1 MREIATVDVSPEEI
15 AAFFEQPSYEAA
27 QAGGKHL
34 PGATATLLESNP
46 RHIHVLD
53 GFLQQPQAAQLR
65 GVFDER
71 FSKPREGTAERFVWD
86 WWHVP
91 EQYTLMRTPA
101 EEYFGPEYTLMRTP
115 AEEYF
120 GPEYTLMRTPAEEYF
135 GPEYTL
141 MRTPAEEYFGPEGF
155 EALTAA
161 LCKFG
166 QEQLGCRAISPPWLS
181 VYIDGCEQRF
191 HTDAWHGPWAFV
203 LSLTDWDGKDF
214 TGGETQILKPHVLN
228 YWNSFAPGI
237 GLEEKHFLD
246 TIEPHFNRLTL
257 FDPRFPHGVKPVRGT
272 RDPRKGRLVLHGWFT
287 DPQPYFSGGLS
298 EEEATEALNRAMEAS
313 GPALAA
319 AEGGRVTGTLTVRLH
334 VSGADGSVRAVSA
347 LTDTLVADPTDLAYD
362 EEGDP
367 IDARAEAMLIIHEAL
382 GGADFPC
389 SASGEDTF
397 ITVPYAFE

>member
-1 MREIATVDVSPEEI
+1 MRLRAQVESTAMLGLVAAGRQCCALVLPSSTRAWRAAASQSGCFSRSSRRSDGRQPLSVGSSWSHQQQHRLTTYRTIEERPHVPRHLRSTTVDLAEGEEEIATVDVSPEEI

-27 QAGGKHL
+27 QAGGKQL

-53 GFLQQPQAAQLR
+53 GFLQQPLAAQLR
-65 GVFDER
+65 AVFDER

-91 EQYTLMRTPA
+91 EQ
-101 EEYFGPEYTLMRTP
+101 
-115 AEEYF
+115 
-120 GPEYTLMRTPAEEYF
+120 
-135 GPEYTL
+135 YTL

-203 LSLTDWDGKDF
+203 LSLTDWDDKDF

-272 RDPRKGRLVLHGWFT
+272 RDPRCFTAGSPTRSPTSPAASLRRRLRRPSTEPWR
-287 DPQPYFSGGLS
+287 PQGQRWLQQRGAGS
-298 EEEATEALNRAMEAS
+298 
-313 GPALAA
+313 PA
-319 AEGGRVTGTLTVRLH
+319 R
-334 VSGADGSVRAVSA
+334 
-347 LTDTLVADPTDLAYD
+347 
-362 EEGDP
+362 
-367 IDARAEAMLIIHEAL
+367 
-382 GGADFPC
+382 
-389 SASGEDTF
+389 
-397 ITVPYAFE
+397 